1 MSHFCSTL
9 TESSVQCVKFQY
21 QVQKPET
28 TLDVYTTVQGTT
40 RYHWRSATVAPV
52 YGRWQQ
58 VLVDFQPALVAN
70 GSGLVSFWPFLN
82 GKT

>member
-9 TESSVQCVKFQY
+9 TERRVQCVKFQY

-70 GSGLVSFWPFLN
+70 GSGLVSF
-82 GKT
+82 